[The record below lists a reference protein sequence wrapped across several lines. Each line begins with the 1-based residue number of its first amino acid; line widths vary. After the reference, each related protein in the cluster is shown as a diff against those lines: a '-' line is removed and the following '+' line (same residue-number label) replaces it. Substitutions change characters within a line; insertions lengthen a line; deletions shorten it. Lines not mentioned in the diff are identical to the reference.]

1 MKHTFSKLAR
11 GVKLQ
16 TGHIYT
22 AVVSALA
29 NLTSNAGTGS
39 GVEVD
44 QMAQPSGPFTLH
56 LSVPTFDGKQKA
68 FSIPFTLPAYQS
80 DTIWATGYQG
90 VETPTFRVKSVGFS
104 FDNGDELAGVG
115 AYMSDGFVPPS
126 PDRNK
131 LIFGGLANCKL
142 EVSLLETLQA
152 GRGAVAS
159 ADTSNQSRYA
169 TVWSSTIPTTAWEAG
184 LNPVTFSEIS
194 ADLSPLKTY
203 ILKVVAPDLDGTPE
217 CRFPNLNIWLN
228 LSTPLVRRDRHTA
241 VGGEYVQNLPSAHNG
256 LTQVTAITTTEPA
269 AGSKIT
275 AEFSTANGDASDGVQ
290 TALGKVD
297 KLFRDKLRGNYNIHS
312 ELPADENLTDNAAY
326 KIIAVPMWGNLRFDI
341 TPSYVEDNMP
351 YAGAAPCTSMM
362 TDRRII
368 PISNNFTVHHVV
380 ACANYGKDD
389 RYPTA
394 PTFSHNVGVGIGSGL
409 RSDLHTYQEVAY
421 KSWQP
426 YGPYGAGILSY
437 GIDKLGVTLDG
448 TLMDNWEMVGI
459 PLVEITG
466 QASTNYGVQGKPFFI
481 GQSRFNSVANG
492 TNVRTNVGEQP
503 AAAGGAPNTAG
514 QESFIEVRWGIQDTN
529 GAANLTPADTVIAPR
544 YGNWVYIIGKTTT
557 VTSNQE

>member
-1 MKHTFSKLAR
+1 VKHTFSKLAR

-22 AVVSALA
+22 AVASALA
-29 NLTSNAGTGS
+29 NLTSNAGATA
-39 GVEVD
+39 GVVVD
-44 QMAQPSGPFTLH
+44 QMSQPSGPFTLH
-56 LSVPTFDGKQKA
+56 LSIPDFDGSQQS

-80 DTIWATGYQG
+80 DASWSLGFPG
-90 VETPTFRVKSVGFS
+90 SETPMFRVESIGFS
-104 FDNGDELAGVG
+104 FDSGDELAGVG
-115 AYMSDGFVPPS
+115 GYGNPAAPS
-126 PDRNK
+126 ADRNTI
-131 LIFGGLANCKL
+131 IFGGLSNYKL

-152 GRGAVAS
+152 GQGAIAS
-159 ADTSNQSRYA
+159 TSDQSRYA

-194 ADLSPLKTY
+194 ANLSPLKTY
-203 ILKVVAPDLDGTPE
+203 VLKVVAPDLNNAPTY
-217 CRFPNLNIWLN
+217 RFPNLNIWLN
-228 LSTPLVRRDRHTA
+228 MSTPLVRRDKHVPA
-241 VGGEYVQNLPSAHNG
+241 SGEYVQNLPSVHNG
-256 LTQVTAITTTEPA
+256 TTQVTAITTTEPA

-275 AEFSTANGDASDGVQ
+275 AELSTADGDASDGVQ

-341 TPSYVEDNMP
+341 TPSLVELNMLE
-351 YAGAAPCTSMM
+351 AGPSPCASMM
-362 TDRRII
+362 IDRRII

-389 RYPTA
+389 KYPATA
-394 PTFSHNVGVGIGSGL
+394 TFSHNVGVGIGSGL

-426 YGPYGAGILSY
+426 YAPHGAGILSY
-437 GIDKLGVTLDG
+437 GIDKLGVILDDTLQ
-448 TLMDNWEMVGI
+448 DNWEMVGI
-459 PLVEITG
+459 PLVEIAG
-466 QASTNYGVQGKPFFI
+466 QSSTNYGQQGKPFFI
-481 GQSRFNSVANG
+481 GQSRYNSVAPDG
-492 TNVRTNVGEQP
+492 TNVRTSVGEQP
-503 AAAGGAPNTAG
+503 AVPFGNTPNTIG
-514 QESFIEVRWGIQDTN
+514 QESFIEVRWGIQDTA
-529 GAANLTPADTVIAPR
+529 GATNLPAGTVIAPR

>member
-1 MKHTFSKLAR
+1 VKHTFSRLAR

-22 AVVSALA
+22 AVTRALA
-29 NLTSNAGTGS
+29 NLTSDAGTTV

-56 LSVPTFDGKQKA
+56 LSVPTFDGGQKA

-80 DTIWATGYQG
+80 DTIWATGYQD
-90 VETPTFRVKSVGFS
+90 VETPTFRVESVGFS
-104 FDNGDELAGVG
+104 FDNGDELAAVG
-115 AYMSDGFVPPS
+115 GYARVDN
-126 PDRNK
+126 NK
-131 LIFGGLANCKL
+131 LDFGGLSNCKL
-142 EVSLLETLQA
+142 EVSLLETLQS
-152 GRGAVAS
+152 GRGAIAS
-159 ADTSNQSRYA
+159 TSDQSRYA
-169 TVWSSTIPTTAWEAG
+169 TVWSSTIPATAWEAG

-194 ADLSPLKTY
+194 ANLSPLKTY

-228 LSTPLVRRDRHTA
+228 MSTPLVRRDRHVPA
-241 VGGEYVQNLPSAHNG
+241 SGEYVQNLPSVHNG
-256 LTQVTAITTTEPA
+256 TTQVTAITTTEPA

-275 AEFSTANGDASDGVQ
+275 AETATPTDAYDGVQ

-341 TPSYVEDNMP
+341 TPSLVEANMP
-351 YAGAAPCTSMM
+351 YAGAFPCTAMM

-426 YGPYGAGILSY
+426 YAPHGAGILLY
-437 GIDKLGVTLDG
+437 GIDRLGVILDDTLQ
-448 TLMDNWEMVGI
+448 DNWEMVGI

-466 QASTNYGVQGKPFFI
+466 QSSTNYGQQGKPFFI
-481 GQSRFNSVANG
+481 GQSRYNSAGPSG
-492 TNVRTNVGEQP
+492 TNVRTNVGKQP
-503 AAAGGAPNTAG
+503 VDAGGTPNTAG

-529 GAANLTPADTVIAPR
+529 GAASLTPSDTVIAPR

>member
-22 AVVSALA
+22 AVARALA
-29 NLTSNAGTGS
+29 NLTSDAGTTV

-56 LSVPTFDGKQKA
+56 LSVPAFDGGQKA

-80 DTIWATGYQG
+80 DTIWATGYQD
-90 VETPTFRVKSVGFS
+90 VETPIFRVESVGFS
-104 FDNGDELAGVG
+104 FDSGDELAAVG
-115 AYMSDGFVPPS
+115 GYATVDN
-126 PDRNK
+126 NK
-131 LIFGGLANCKL
+131 LVFGGLSNCKL

-152 GRGAVAS
+152 GRGAIAS
-159 ADTSNQSRYA
+159 TSDQSRYA

-194 ADLSPLKTY
+194 ANLSPLKTY

-228 LSTPLVRRDRHTA
+228 LSAPLVRRDRHA
-241 VGGEYVQNLPSAHNG
+241 PASGEYVQNLPSVHNG
-256 LTQVTAITTTEPA
+256 TTQVTAITTIEPA
-269 AGSKIT
+269 PGSKIT
-275 AEFSTANGDASDGVQ
+275 AEFSTVGGDASDGVQ

-312 ELPADENLTDNAAY
+312 ELPADENLTDNAGY

-341 TPSYVEDNMP
+341 TPSVVEANMP
-351 YAGAAPCTSMM
+351 YAGTAPCTAMM

-389 RYPTA
+389 KYPATA
-394 PTFSHNVGVGIGSGL
+394 TFSHNVGVGIGSGL

-426 YGPYGAGILSY
+426 YAPHGAGILSY
-437 GIDKLGVTLDG
+437 GIDKLGVILDDTLQ
-448 TLMDNWEMVGI
+448 DNWEMVGI

-466 QASTNYGVQGKPFFI
+466 QSSTNYGVQGKPFFI

-503 AAAGGAPNTAG
+503 AAAGGTPNTAG
-514 QESFIEVRWGIQDTN
+514 QESFIEVRWGIQDTA
-529 GAANLTPADTVIAPR
+529 GATNLPAGTVIAPR